1 MELCFDELCRKE
13 VIDMTSG
20 ERLGYIDDIQ
30 LDIISGRVRSLVI
43 FGGARLF
50 GLLGRIEDTVLTC
63 DQIRVVGDDVILV
76 ERSETASGTKFTKKD
91 RNSLSSL
98 LK

>member
-1 MELCFDELCRKE
+1 MELCFDEMCRKE

-20 ERLGYIDDIQ
+20 ERLGYIDDIR
-30 LDIISGRVRSLVI
+30 LDIISGSVRSLVI

-50 GLLGRIEDTVLTC
+50 GLLGRVEDTVLTC

-76 ERSETASGTKFTKKD
+76 ERTENTAETKFTKK
-91 RNSLSSL
+91 NEKPLSSL